1 MARADEIPGRLAE
14 LGRMTRDN
22 PDQLIRIGRIESMLE
37 GRMTLAREL
46 ARSEPNSD
54 QRELVQDLSTRYP
67 IRGLVEEL
75 QASEQK
81 LLALR
86 AEQAARQRKQT
97 ELVSWSSLVIQLA
110 LLGLV
115 LWLLQRQIGRRLHAE
130 RQSLRSAARAA
141 SVLQTVREPI
151 VLLDRDLRVQLHNPA
166 FAELYG
172 LQDER
177 ADGLLLENVGDNA
190 WQDPVVRQRLADVLS
205 RGRELW
211 DFEHEQRTADGVVRY
226 MLLNARRMPLPDS
239 DDEVVLLT
247 ISDVTMQRAVQ
258 LRVEELNRQ
267 LEGKVAQVSEV
278 NRELEAFSYSVS
290 HDLRAPLRHVAGFS
304 DKLSRHLGDQ
314 ADDKSRHYLDV
325 ISSSARRM
333 AALID
338 DLLVYSRLGRA
349 AMRQQAVDMQ
359 SLVADTRAMLDSN
372 LQAEAENSGHVHQVE
387 WNIAPLPI
395 VVGDE
400 NMIRQV
406 WLNLLGNAVKYSG
419 NREPAKIRVDYQQQ
433 PDGGHQFT
441 VSDNGAG
448 FDMAYAGKLF
458 GVFQRLHKASDYPG
472 TGIGLA
478 SVRRVLTR
486 HGGRIWAEAE
496 PDVGA
501 TFHFYLPPRPT
512 RTNKVPLHDDSAHH
526 SSRRRQPGGRRNG
539 DRRPGRSASGQSHRA
554 RRGRRGSDGLPAA
567 SRCLRQPRG
576 RLAGGAAA
584 GHQDAAH
591 GWPGSAA
598 ADPRARRTQAA
609 AGGDPVVLARGKR
622 PGPQLGHGRERLRGQ
637 AGGRG
642 PVLRR
647 SADPG
652 QVLGVDQ
659 PGTGTRVSPCPDR
672 SRPGAL
678 RILLVEDSPEDAEL
692 MSEQMLD
699 AGLEARF
706 ERVERGG
713 TAPGTGGVPAG
724 HRAVRPEHAGVLR

>member
-1 MARADEIPGRLAE
+1 MALVFSDDIWDRWRLPALALAAAAIIVVPWLTLRKLQQDSDQAMAWVTHTQAVGVALQQLQADVRDVESAALTLSKGVDAPGLRERMAKANEIPGRLVE

-37 GRMTLAREL
+37 GRLAVAREL
-46 ARSEPNSD
+46 AKAAPNSD

-97 ELVSWSSLVIQLA
+97 ELVSWSSLVVQLA

-151 VLLDRDLRVQLHNPA
+151 VLLDRALRVQLHNPA

-177 ADGLLLENVGDNA
+177 ADGLLLETVGEGA
-190 WQDPVVRQRLADVLS
+190 WQDPVIRQRLSDVLL

-211 DFEHEQRTADGVVRY
+211 DFEHEQRAADGMVRY

-247 ISDVTMQRAVQ
+247 ISDVTVQRAVQ

-304 DKLSRHLGDQ
+304 DKLARHLGDE
-314 ADDKSRHYLDV
+314 ADDKSRHYLEV

-359 SLVADTRAMLDSN
+359 SLVADTRAMLDAN
-372 LQAEAENSGHVHQVE
+372 LKTDAENSGVAHQLE
-387 WNIAPLPI
+387 WSIAPLPI
-395 VVGDE
+395 VVADE
-400 NMIRQV
+400 NMMRQV

-419 NREPAKIRVDYQQQ
+419 NREPAKIRVDYRQQ

-448 FDMAYAGKLF
+448 FDMAYAAKLF

-501 TFHFYLPPRPT
+501 TFHFYLPP
-512 RTNKVPLHDDSAHH
+512 A
-526 SSRRRQPGGRRNG
+526 
-539 DRRPGRSASGQSHRA
+539 
-554 RRGRRGSDGLPAA
+554 
-567 SRCLRQPRG
+567 
-576 RLAGGAAA
+576 
-584 GHQDAAH
+584 
-591 GWPGSAA
+591 
-598 ADPRARRTQAA
+598 
-609 AGGDPVVLARGKR
+609 
-622 PGPQLGHGRERLRGQ
+622 
-637 AGGRG
+637 
-642 PVLRR
+642 
-647 SADPG
+647 
-652 QVLGVDQ
+652 
-659 PGTGTRVSPCPDR
+659 
-672 SRPGAL
+672 
-678 RILLVEDSPEDAEL
+678 
-692 MSEQMLD
+692 LD
-699 AGLEARF
+699 ADKQGPLA
-706 ERVERGG
+706 
-713 TAPGTGGVPAG
+713 
-724 HRAVRPEHAGVLR
+724 

>member
-1 MARADEIPGRLAE
+1 MALVFSDDIWDRWRLPALALAAAAIIVVPWLTLRKLQQDSEQAMAWVNHTQAVGVALQQLQADVRDVESAALTLSKGVDAPGLRERMAKANEIPGRLAE

-22 PDQLIRIGRIESMLE
+22 PDQLIRIGRIESMLD
-37 GRMTLAREL
+37 GRLAVAREL

-75 QASEQK
+75 QASEQE
-81 LLALR
+81 LLSLR

-177 ADGLLLENVGDNA
+177 ADGLLLQTVGDNA

-211 DFEHEQRTADGVVRY
+211 DFEHEQRTADGMVRY
-226 MLLNARRMPLPDS
+226 MLLNARRMPLPDT

-314 ADDKSRHYLDV
+314 ADDKSRHYLEV

-372 LQAEAENSGHVHQVE
+372 LQAEAENSGHAHQVE
-387 WNIAPLPI
+387 WSIAPLPI

-419 NREPAKIRVDYQQQ
+419 NREPAKIRVDYQQL

-448 FDMAYAGKLF
+448 FDMTYAGKLF

-501 TFHFYLPPRPT
+501 TFHFYLPPAIDADKQGP
-512 RTNKVPLHDDSAHH
+512 SA
-526 SSRRRQPGGRRNG
+526 
-539 DRRPGRSASGQSHRA
+539 
-554 RRGRRGSDGLPAA
+554 
-567 SRCLRQPRG
+567 
-576 RLAGGAAA
+576 
-584 GHQDAAH
+584 
-591 GWPGSAA
+591 
-598 ADPRARRTQAA
+598 
-609 AGGDPVVLARGKR
+609 
-622 PGPQLGHGRERLRGQ
+622 
-637 AGGRG
+637 
-642 PVLRR
+642 
-647 SADPG
+647 
-652 QVLGVDQ
+652 
-659 PGTGTRVSPCPDR
+659 
-672 SRPGAL
+672 
-678 RILLVEDSPEDAEL
+678 
-692 MSEQMLD
+692 
-699 AGLEARF
+699 
-706 ERVERGG
+706 
-713 TAPGTGGVPAG
+713 
-724 HRAVRPEHAGVLR
+724 

>member
-1 MARADEIPGRLAE
+1 MALAFSDDIWDRWRLPALALAAAAIIVVPWLTLRQLQQDNEQAMAWVSHTQAVGVALQQLQADVRDVESAALTLSKGVDAPGLRERMAKASNISGRLAE

-37 GRMTLAREL
+37 GRMDLARQL

-81 LLALR
+81 LLASR
-86 AEQAARQRKQT
+86 AEQAARQRRQT
-97 ELVSWSSLVIQLA
+97 ELVSWSSLLVQLG

-115 LWLLQRQIGRRLHAE
+115 LWLLQRQTGRRLQAE

-172 LQDER
+172 LQDDL
-177 ADGLLLENVGDNA
+177 ADGTLLADVGDGA
-190 WQDPVVRQRLADVLS
+190 WQDEVVRQRLSDVLL

-211 DFEHEQRTADGVVRY
+211 DFEHEQRTDGTVRY
-226 MLLNARRMPLPDS
+226 MLINARRMPLPDS
-239 DDEVVLLT
+239 DDEVVLMT
-247 ISDVTMQRAVQ
+247 ISDITVQRAVQ
-258 LRVEELNRQ
+258 WRVEELNRQ

-304 DKLSRHLGDQ
+304 DKLSRHLGDD

-359 SLVADTRAMLDSN
+359 TLVADTRAMLDAN
-372 LQAEAENSGHVHQVE
+372 LKAEVETRGIDHRVE

-400 NMIRQV
+400 NMLRQV

-419 NREPAKIRVDYQQQ
+419 NREPAQIRVDYQQQ
-433 PDGGHQFT
+433 ADGGHQFT

-496 PDVGA
+496 PDAGA
-501 TFHFYLPPRPT
+501 TFHFYLPP
-512 RTNKVPLHDDSAHH
+512 A
-526 SSRRRQPGGRRNG
+526 
-539 DRRPGRSASGQSHRA
+539 
-554 RRGRRGSDGLPAA
+554 
-567 SRCLRQPRG
+567 
-576 RLAGGAAA
+576 
-584 GHQDAAH
+584 
-591 GWPGSAA
+591 
-598 ADPRARRTQAA
+598 
-609 AGGDPVVLARGKR
+609 
-622 PGPQLGHGRERLRGQ
+622 
-637 AGGRG
+637 
-642 PVLRR
+642 
-647 SADPG
+647 
-652 QVLGVDQ
+652 
-659 PGTGTRVSPCPDR
+659 
-672 SRPGAL
+672 
-678 RILLVEDSPEDAEL
+678 
-692 MSEQMLD
+692 LD
-699 AGLEARF
+699 AVNQGPSA
-706 ERVERGG
+706 
-713 TAPGTGGVPAG
+713 
-724 HRAVRPEHAGVLR
+724 

>member
-1 MARADEIPGRLAE
+1 MGLVFSDDIWDRWRLPALALAAAAIIVVPWLTLRKLQQDSEDAMAWVNHTQAVGVALQQLQADVRDVESAALTLSKGVDAPGLRERMAKANDLPGRLAE

-37 GRMTLAREL
+37 GRMALAREL
-46 ARSEPNSD
+46 AKSEPNSD

-81 LLALR
+81 LLTQR

-97 ELVSWSSLVIQLA
+97 ELVSWSSLVIQLS

-115 LWLLQRQIGRRLHAE
+115 LWLLQRQIGRRLYAE

-177 ADGLLLENVGDNA
+177 ADGLLLDTVGDGA
-190 WQDPVVRQRLADVLS
+190 WKDPVMRQRLSDVLL

-211 DFEHEQRTADGVVRY
+211 DFEHEQRAADGMVRY
-226 MLLNARRMPLPDS
+226 MLLNARRMPLPDT

-247 ISDVTMQRAVQ
+247 ISDVTVQRAVQ

-304 DKLSRHLGDQ
+304 DKLSRHLGDA
-314 ADDKSRHYLDV
+314 ADDKSRHYLEV

-372 LQAEAENSGHVHQVE
+372 LQAEAENSGHAHHVE
-387 WNIAPLPI
+387 WSIAPLPI

-419 NREPAKIRVDYQQQ
+419 NREPAKIRVDYQPQ

-501 TFHFYLPPRPT
+501 TFHFYLPPAIDADKQGP
-512 RTNKVPLHDDSAHH
+512 SA
-526 SSRRRQPGGRRNG
+526 
-539 DRRPGRSASGQSHRA
+539 
-554 RRGRRGSDGLPAA
+554 
-567 SRCLRQPRG
+567 
-576 RLAGGAAA
+576 
-584 GHQDAAH
+584 
-591 GWPGSAA
+591 
-598 ADPRARRTQAA
+598 
-609 AGGDPVVLARGKR
+609 
-622 PGPQLGHGRERLRGQ
+622 
-637 AGGRG
+637 
-642 PVLRR
+642 
-647 SADPG
+647 
-652 QVLGVDQ
+652 
-659 PGTGTRVSPCPDR
+659 
-672 SRPGAL
+672 
-678 RILLVEDSPEDAEL
+678 
-692 MSEQMLD
+692 
-699 AGLEARF
+699 
-706 ERVERGG
+706 
-713 TAPGTGGVPAG
+713 
-724 HRAVRPEHAGVLR
+724 

>member
-1 MARADEIPGRLAE
+1 MALVFSDDIWDRWRLPALALAAAAIIVVPWLTLRNLQQDNEQAMAWVSHTQAVGVALQQLQADVRDVESAALTLSKGIDAPGLRERMAKANEIPGRLAE

-37 GRMTLAREL
+37 GRLAVAREL
-46 ARSEPNSD
+46 ARSKPDSD
-54 QRELVQDLSTRYP
+54 QRALVQDLSTRYP

-75 QASEQK
+75 QASEQT
-81 LLALR
+81 LLTAR

-97 ELVSWSSLVIQLA
+97 ELVSWSSMVVQLA

-177 ADGLLLENVGDNA
+177 ADGLLLEAVGDGA
-190 WQDPVVRQRLADVLS
+190 WQDPVVRQRLADVLL

-211 DFEHEQRTADGVVRY
+211 DFEHEQRTADGISRY
-226 MLLNARRMPLPDS
+226 MLLNARRMPLPDT

-247 ISDVTMQRAVQ
+247 ISDVTVQRAVQ

-304 DKLSRHLGDQ
+304 DKLSRHLGEQ
-314 ADDKSRHYLDV
+314 ADDKSRHYLEV

-359 SLVADTRAMLDSN
+359 SLVADTRAMLDAN
-372 LQAEAENSGHVHQVE
+372 LLAEAESTGHAHQVE
-387 WNIAPLPI
+387 WSIAPLPI
-395 VVGDE
+395 VVADE

-419 NREPAKIRVDYQQQ
+419 NREPARIRVDYRQQ

-501 TFHFYLPPRPT
+501 TFHFYLPPAIDADKQGP
-512 RTNKVPLHDDSAHH
+512 SA
-526 SSRRRQPGGRRNG
+526 
-539 DRRPGRSASGQSHRA
+539 
-554 RRGRRGSDGLPAA
+554 
-567 SRCLRQPRG
+567 
-576 RLAGGAAA
+576 
-584 GHQDAAH
+584 
-591 GWPGSAA
+591 
-598 ADPRARRTQAA
+598 
-609 AGGDPVVLARGKR
+609 
-622 PGPQLGHGRERLRGQ
+622 
-637 AGGRG
+637 
-642 PVLRR
+642 
-647 SADPG
+647 
-652 QVLGVDQ
+652 
-659 PGTGTRVSPCPDR
+659 
-672 SRPGAL
+672 
-678 RILLVEDSPEDAEL
+678 
-692 MSEQMLD
+692 
-699 AGLEARF
+699 
-706 ERVERGG
+706 
-713 TAPGTGGVPAG
+713 
-724 HRAVRPEHAGVLR
+724 

>member
-1 MARADEIPGRLAE
+1 MALVFSDDIWDRWRLPALALAAAAIIVVPWLTLRQLQQDSEDAMAWVNHTQAVGVALQQLQADVRDVESAALTLSKGVDAPGLRERMAKANDLPGRLAE

-22 PDQLIRIGRIESMLE
+22 PEQLIRIGRIESMLE
-37 GRMTLAREL
+37 GRMALAREL
-46 ARSEPNSD
+46 AKSEPNSD

-81 LLALR
+81 LLTQR

-177 ADGLLLENVGDNA
+177 ADGLLLDTVGDGA
-190 WQDPVVRQRLADVLS
+190 WKDPVMRQRLSDVLL

-211 DFEHEQRTADGVVRY
+211 DFEHEQRAADGMVRY
-226 MLLNARRMPLPDS
+226 MLLNARRMPLPDT

-247 ISDVTMQRAVQ
+247 VSDVTVQRAVQ

-304 DKLSRHLGDQ
+304 DKLSRHLGDA
-314 ADDKSRHYLDV
+314 ADDKSRHYLEV

-372 LQAEAENSGHVHQVE
+372 LQAEAENSGHAHHVE
-387 WNIAPLPI
+387 WSIAPLPI

-419 NREPAKIRVDYQQQ
+419 NREPAKIRVDYQPQ
-433 PDGGHQFT
+433 PGGGHQFT

-501 TFHFYLPPRPT
+501 TFHFYLPPAIDADKQGP
-512 RTNKVPLHDDSAHH
+512 SA
-526 SSRRRQPGGRRNG
+526 
-539 DRRPGRSASGQSHRA
+539 
-554 RRGRRGSDGLPAA
+554 
-567 SRCLRQPRG
+567 
-576 RLAGGAAA
+576 
-584 GHQDAAH
+584 
-591 GWPGSAA
+591 
-598 ADPRARRTQAA
+598 
-609 AGGDPVVLARGKR
+609 
-622 PGPQLGHGRERLRGQ
+622 
-637 AGGRG
+637 
-642 PVLRR
+642 
-647 SADPG
+647 
-652 QVLGVDQ
+652 
-659 PGTGTRVSPCPDR
+659 
-672 SRPGAL
+672 
-678 RILLVEDSPEDAEL
+678 
-692 MSEQMLD
+692 
-699 AGLEARF
+699 
-706 ERVERGG
+706 
-713 TAPGTGGVPAG
+713 
-724 HRAVRPEHAGVLR
+724 

>member
-1 MARADEIPGRLAE
+1 MAQVFSDDVWDRWRLPALALAAAAIIVVPWLTLRKLQQDNEQAMAWVSHTQAVGVALQQLQADVRDVESAALTLSKGVDAPGLRERMAKANEIPGRLAQ

-22 PDQLIRIGRIESMLE
+22 PEQLIRIGRIESMLD
-37 GRMTLAREL
+37 GRLAVAREL
-46 ARSEPNSD
+46 AKSEPNSD

-75 QASEQK
+75 QASEEK

-86 AEQAARQRKQT
+86 AEQAARQRRQT
-97 ELVSWSSLVIQLA
+97 EFVSWSSLVVQLA

-130 RQSLRSAARAA
+130 QQSQRSAARAA

-151 VLLDRDLRVQLHNPA
+151 VLLDRELRVQLHNPA

-177 ADGLLLENVGDNA
+177 ADGLLLESVGDGA
-190 WQDPVVRQRLADVLS
+190 WRDPVMRQRLSDVLL

-211 DFEHEQRTADGVVRY
+211 DFEHEQRAADGMVRY
-226 MLLNARRMPLPDS
+226 MLLNARRMPLPDT
-239 DDEVVLLT
+239 DDEVVLMT
-247 ISDVTMQRAVQ
+247 VSDVTVQRAVQ

-304 DKLSRHLGDQ
+304 DKLSRHLGEQ
-314 ADDKSRHYLDV
+314 ADDKSRHYLEV

-338 DLLVYSRLGRA
+338 DLLVYSRLGRV

-372 LQAEAENSGHVHQVE
+372 LQAEAENNGHAHQVE
-387 WNIAPLPI
+387 WSIAPLPI

-419 NREPAKIRVDYQQQ
+419 NREPAKIRVDYQLQ

-448 FDMAYAGKLF
+448 FDMAYAAKLF

-501 TFHFYLPPRPT
+501 TFHFYLPPAIDADKQGP
-512 RTNKVPLHDDSAHH
+512 SA
-526 SSRRRQPGGRRNG
+526 
-539 DRRPGRSASGQSHRA
+539 
-554 RRGRRGSDGLPAA
+554 
-567 SRCLRQPRG
+567 
-576 RLAGGAAA
+576 
-584 GHQDAAH
+584 
-591 GWPGSAA
+591 
-598 ADPRARRTQAA
+598 
-609 AGGDPVVLARGKR
+609 
-622 PGPQLGHGRERLRGQ
+622 
-637 AGGRG
+637 
-642 PVLRR
+642 
-647 SADPG
+647 
-652 QVLGVDQ
+652 
-659 PGTGTRVSPCPDR
+659 
-672 SRPGAL
+672 
-678 RILLVEDSPEDAEL
+678 
-692 MSEQMLD
+692 
-699 AGLEARF
+699 
-706 ERVERGG
+706 
-713 TAPGTGGVPAG
+713 
-724 HRAVRPEHAGVLR
+724 

>member
-1 MARADEIPGRLAE
+1 MALVFSDDIWDRWRLPALALAAAAIIVVPWLTLRKLQQDNEQAMAWVSHTQAVGVALQQLQADVRDVESAALTLSKGVDAPGLRERMAKANEIPGRLAQ

-22 PDQLIRIGRIESMLE
+22 PEQLIRIGRIESMLD
-37 GRMTLAREL
+37 GRLAVAREL
-46 ARSEPNSD
+46 AKSEPNSD

-75 QASEQK
+75 QASEEK

-86 AEQAARQRKQT
+86 AEQAARQRRQT
-97 ELVSWSSLVIQLA
+97 EFVSWSSLVVQLA

-130 RQSLRSAARAA
+130 QQSQRSAARAA

-151 VLLDRDLRVQLHNPA
+151 VLLDRELRVQLHNPA

-177 ADGLLLENVGDNA
+177 ADGLLLESVGDGA
-190 WQDPVVRQRLADVLS
+190 WRDPVMRQRLSDVLL

-211 DFEHEQRTADGVVRY
+211 DFEHEQRAADGMVRY
-226 MLLNARRMPLPDS
+226 MLLNARRMPLPDT
-239 DDEVVLLT
+239 DDEVVLMT
-247 ISDVTMQRAVQ
+247 VSDVTVQRAVQ

-304 DKLSRHLGDQ
+304 DKLSRHLGEQ
-314 ADDKSRHYLDV
+314 ADDKSRHYLEV

-338 DLLVYSRLGRA
+338 DLLVYSRLGRV

-372 LQAEAENSGHVHQVE
+372 LQAEAENNGHAHQVE
-387 WNIAPLPI
+387 WSIAPLPI

-419 NREPAKIRVDYQQQ
+419 NREPAKIRVDYQPQ

-501 TFHFYLPPRPT
+501 TFHFYLPPAIDADKQGP
-512 RTNKVPLHDDSAHH
+512 SA
-526 SSRRRQPGGRRNG
+526 
-539 DRRPGRSASGQSHRA
+539 
-554 RRGRRGSDGLPAA
+554 
-567 SRCLRQPRG
+567 
-576 RLAGGAAA
+576 
-584 GHQDAAH
+584 
-591 GWPGSAA
+591 
-598 ADPRARRTQAA
+598 
-609 AGGDPVVLARGKR
+609 
-622 PGPQLGHGRERLRGQ
+622 
-637 AGGRG
+637 
-642 PVLRR
+642 
-647 SADPG
+647 
-652 QVLGVDQ
+652 
-659 PGTGTRVSPCPDR
+659 
-672 SRPGAL
+672 
-678 RILLVEDSPEDAEL
+678 
-692 MSEQMLD
+692 
-699 AGLEARF
+699 
-706 ERVERGG
+706 
-713 TAPGTGGVPAG
+713 
-724 HRAVRPEHAGVLR
+724 

>member
-1 MARADEIPGRLAE
+1 MALVFSDDIWDRWRLPALALAAAAIIVVPWLTLRHLQQDSEDAMAWVNHTQAVGVALQQLQADVRDVESAALTLSKGVDAPGLRERMAKANELPGRLAE

-22 PDQLIRIGRIESMLE
+22 PEQLIRIGRIESMLE
-37 GRMTLAREL
+37 GRMALAREL
-46 ARSEPNSD
+46 AKSEPNSD

-81 LLALR
+81 LLTQR
-86 AEQAARQRKQT
+86 AEQAARQRRQT
-97 ELVSWSSLVIQLA
+97 ELVSWSSLVVQLA

-177 ADGLLLENVGDNA
+177 ADGLLLDTVGDGA
-190 WQDPVVRQRLADVLS
+190 WKDPVMRQRLSDVLL

-211 DFEHEQRTADGVVRY
+211 DFEHEQRAADGMVRY
-226 MLLNARRMPLPDS
+226 MLLNARRMPLPDT

-247 ISDVTMQRAVQ
+247 VSDVTVQRAVQ

-304 DKLSRHLGDQ
+304 DKLSRHLGDA
-314 ADDKSRHYLDV
+314 ADDISRHYLEV

-333 AALID
+333 ATLID

-349 AMRQQAVDMQ
+349 AMRQQTVDMQ

-372 LQAEAENSGHVHQVE
+372 LQAEAESSGHAHHVE
-387 WNIAPLPI
+387 WSIAPLPI

-419 NREPAKIRVDYQQQ
+419 NREPAKIRVDYQPQ

-501 TFHFYLPPRPT
+501 TFHFYLPPAIDADKQGP
-512 RTNKVPLHDDSAHH
+512 SA
-526 SSRRRQPGGRRNG
+526 
-539 DRRPGRSASGQSHRA
+539 
-554 RRGRRGSDGLPAA
+554 
-567 SRCLRQPRG
+567 
-576 RLAGGAAA
+576 
-584 GHQDAAH
+584 
-591 GWPGSAA
+591 
-598 ADPRARRTQAA
+598 
-609 AGGDPVVLARGKR
+609 
-622 PGPQLGHGRERLRGQ
+622 
-637 AGGRG
+637 
-642 PVLRR
+642 
-647 SADPG
+647 
-652 QVLGVDQ
+652 
-659 PGTGTRVSPCPDR
+659 
-672 SRPGAL
+672 
-678 RILLVEDSPEDAEL
+678 
-692 MSEQMLD
+692 
-699 AGLEARF
+699 
-706 ERVERGG
+706 
-713 TAPGTGGVPAG
+713 
-724 HRAVRPEHAGVLR
+724 

>member
-1 MARADEIPGRLAE
+1 MALVFSDDIWDRWRLPALALAAAAIIVVPWLTLRKLQQDSEQAMAWVNHTQAVGVALQQLQADVRDVESAALTLSKGVDAPGLRERMARADEIPGRLAE

-501 TFHFYLPPRPT
+501 TFHFYLPPATDADKQGP
-512 RTNKVPLHDDSAHH
+512 SA
-526 SSRRRQPGGRRNG
+526 
-539 DRRPGRSASGQSHRA
+539 
-554 RRGRRGSDGLPAA
+554 
-567 SRCLRQPRG
+567 
-576 RLAGGAAA
+576 
-584 GHQDAAH
+584 
-591 GWPGSAA
+591 
-598 ADPRARRTQAA
+598 
-609 AGGDPVVLARGKR
+609 
-622 PGPQLGHGRERLRGQ
+622 
-637 AGGRG
+637 
-642 PVLRR
+642 
-647 SADPG
+647 
-652 QVLGVDQ
+652 
-659 PGTGTRVSPCPDR
+659 
-672 SRPGAL
+672 
-678 RILLVEDSPEDAEL
+678 
-692 MSEQMLD
+692 
-699 AGLEARF
+699 
-706 ERVERGG
+706 
-713 TAPGTGGVPAG
+713 
-724 HRAVRPEHAGVLR
+724 